1 MKPGRPQPI
10 AEILS
15 DLMVRRGYARQE
27 ASAAAVEA
35 WRAAAGPL
43 LAEHTCVARC
53 RRGVLEVLVANSTLV
68 QEITFR
74 KAGLIKDLA
83 RLLPEEQITDLKLR
97 VGRVK

>member
-15 DLMVRRGYARQE
+15 DLMVRRGYARQQ
-27 ASAAAVEA
+27 AGSACVDA
-35 WRAAAGPL
+35 WRSVAGEALAAQ
-43 LAEHTCVARC
+43 TCVARC

-74 KAGLIKDLA
+74 KAGLIEALA
-83 RLLPEEQITDLKLR
+83 RLLPEERITDLKLR